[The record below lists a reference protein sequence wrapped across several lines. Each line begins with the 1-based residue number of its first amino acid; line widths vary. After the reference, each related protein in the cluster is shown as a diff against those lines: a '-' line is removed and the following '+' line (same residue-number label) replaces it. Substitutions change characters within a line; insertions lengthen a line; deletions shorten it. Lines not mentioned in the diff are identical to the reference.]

1 MIMRKSLLLLVAILV
16 SAMTF
21 AGKVSEQQALQKA
34 RQFMQ
39 DKRFEVKA
47 LTRAQM
53 GNGQVSPFYVFNVEN
68 NGGFVIVSGDDRT
81 DDIIG
86 YADKGHLS
94 LENMPDNLKCWLDG
108 YKAQIKLLNES
119 KATSTRGMTR
129 AAKAAVAPL
138 IQSKWGQD
146 DPYNIKC
153 PKIPDE
159 SGEYAVTGSV
169 ATAMAQVMY
178 YHKWPKDATAAI
190 PEYTTKKWQ
199 VDMPALDPI
208 VFDWNSMKN
217 TYSAG
222 ETGTSVDAVA
232 NLMRYCGQAVEM
244 NYGLASEGGSSANV
258 GPEEMI
264 QFFGYGKN
272 AKKVY
277 RCFYTG
283 ADWEDMIYKEVSENR
298 PVLYSG
304 QSSSGDHQ
312 FVCDGYDGNGYFHFN
327 WGRSGQSDGYF
338 VLSLAN
344 PSDFGIDGGTSSD
357 GYSYWQDAIINLK
370 PENGEATIPGVIGAV
385 VAYKF
390 NDESFQTEFTRAS
403 SSADFKDVELPGAIV
418 MIGSLD
424 TEESVYSIEMG
435 WGLYQNGTLA
445 KVLSTSNS
453 IDFSNAY
460 YSEWNNAM
468 VSFGAGLSDGV
479 YLLRQIYRPTG
490 STTWLPC
497 DMRYWNTTGNNNKLE
512 WAVDYISATISSNT
526 LTIRKSDTEYFA
538 SDFDINSVSYSVS
551 QFEVGKPVEVS
562 VNLTN
567 TSDAFQELLC
577 FWYGD
582 KYTLVCG
589 SVEPGETGTVRL
601 HFAPNA
607 SGSIPVKITTDA
619 KGNNVI
625 WDGGTISVSNALI
638 QNLSC
643 VATSPGLSNKV
654 LYGTTLN
661 VSADITNNGSNL
673 YENKLEVDIFRYIEG
688 QTSHPYYKGTTVF
701 TSIEPGETKS
711 YDFSVAGLDPNNKYF
726 FYLFYYS
733 AGNRTRLDVP
743 GAGTVF
749 SIEIPTSETITMSEE
764 KITLCSNKNLDFSG
778 TDDVK
783 AYVVTGYDYDNQT
796 IWLTR
801 VKDVPA
807 GTPILVKGTANQSY
821 DVPVKATSDS
831 YYKNMLV
838 GNLSG
843 SPINAG
849 STTAGMTDYYLKDGM
864 FLTADGTNPI
874 GNGKAY
880 LQIPTEA
887 PSTTVGSRLS
897 VKLNAQGFAS
907 FCATQDMDFTDVE
920 GLKAYAATG
929 YDDANGT
936 IWLSRVNRVSA
947 DTPLLLSGAADG
959 VYTIPSAA
967 VLGYYVNMLKGNTS
981 GSDITIYTTADG
993 MTNFYLKGNQ
1003 LLKATAEGN
1012 KIGNGK
1018 AFMQIPSAHVTRSA
1032 EADISDLLVY
1042 NLTDEPEMIS
1052 MPVMTRGLD
1061 GNGDATGIREVKN
1074 GEVKSEKYYNLQ
1086 GQRVNNPSKG
1096 LYIKNGKVVVVR

>member
-1 MIMRKSLLLLVAILV
+1 MRKSLLLLVAILV

-39 DKRFEVKA
+39 DKRFETKA

-119 KATSTRGMTR
+119 KATSTRRMTR

-138 IQSKWGQD
+138 IQSKWDQD
-146 DPYNIKC
+146 DPYYIKC

-222 ETGTSVDAVA
+222 ETWASVDAVA

-258 GPEEMI
+258 YPEDMI
-264 QFFGYGKN
+264 KYFGYDKN

-283 ADWEDMIYKEVSENR
+283 ADWEDMIYKEVYEKR
-298 PVLYSG
+298 PVLYCG

-312 FVCDGYDGNGYFHFN
+312 FVCDGYDGSGYFHFN
-327 WGRSGQSDGYF
+327 WGWSGKSDGYF

-344 PSDFGIDGGTSSD
+344 PSDLGIGGGTSSD
-357 GYSYWQDAIINLK
+357 GFSYWQDAIINLK
-370 PENGEATIPGVIGAV
+370 PENGEATIPWVMGAV

-390 NDESFQTEFTRAS
+390 DDESFQTEFTRAS
-403 SSADFKDVELPGAIV
+403 ASADFTGVELPGVIL
-418 MIGSLD
+418 IGTLD

-453 IDFSNAY
+453 TDFTNAS
-460 YSEWNNAM
+460 YSEWNNAT

-490 STTWLPC
+490 STNWLPC
-497 DMRYWNTTGNNNKLE
+497 DMRYWNTTGYNNRME

-551 QFEVGKPVEVS
+551 QFEVGKLVEVS

-577 FWYGD
+577 FWYGKGKYD
-582 KYTLVCG
+582 YTLVCG
-589 SVEPGETGTVRL
+589 SVEPGKTGTVLL
-601 HFAPNA
+601 HFVPKT
-607 SGSIPVKITTDA
+607 SGSIPVKITTDEN
-619 KGNNVI
+619 GNNVI
-625 WDGGTISVSNALI
+625 WDGGTINVP
-638 QNLSC
+638 
-643 VATSPGLSNKV
+643 ATE
-654 LYGTTLN
+654 
-661 VSADITNNGSNL
+661 A
-673 YENKLEVDIFRYIEG
+673 
-688 QTSHPYYKGTTVF
+688 
-701 TSIEPGETKS
+701 
-711 YDFSVAGLDPNNKYF
+711 
-726 FYLFYYS
+726 
-733 AGNRTRLDVP
+733 
-743 GAGTVF
+743 
-749 SIEIPTSETITMSEE
+749 ITMSEE
-764 KITLCSNKNLDFSG
+764 KTTLCSNMNLDFSG
-778 TDDVK
+778 TEDVK

-849 STTAGMTDYYLKDGM
+849 STTAGMTDYYLKNGM
-864 FLTADGTNPI
+864 FLTADGTSPI
-874 GNGKAY
+874 GNGEAY

-887 PSTTVGSRLS
+887 PSTTVGSSRS

-959 VYTIPSAA
+959 GYTIPSAA
-967 VLGYYVNMLKGNTS
+967 VRGYYVNMLKGNTS